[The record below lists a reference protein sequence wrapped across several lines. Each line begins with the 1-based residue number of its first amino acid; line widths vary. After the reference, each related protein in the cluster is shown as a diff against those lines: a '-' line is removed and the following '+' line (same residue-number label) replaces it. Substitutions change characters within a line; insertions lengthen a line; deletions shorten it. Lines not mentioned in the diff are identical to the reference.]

1 MKTWSSLI
9 GCFPSNVEYK
19 SSITQKTWKIH
30 GRFKFIDLLISC
42 YGKWKEENP
51 FYINFGFNIV
61 SMIEHKDWEEDPS
74 HWAQILPKCRPSQP
88 SLGIVIKR
96 REWNWKI
103 YQETHIKDIQTL
115 KSPKWGLIVLR
126 ASNNGC

>member
-1 MKTWSSLI
+1 MYEEKCTSD
-9 GCFPSNVEYK
+9 VEYFYILHGSLK
-19 SSITQKTWKIH
+19 NEDLELFNWAFSFKCWVQVFNYTKTWKIH

-74 HWAQILPKCRPSQP
+74 HWAQILPKCRPS
-88 SLGIVIKR
+88 
-96 REWNWKI
+96 
-103 YQETHIKDIQTL
+103 
-115 KSPKWGLIVLR
+115 
-126 ASNNGC
+126 